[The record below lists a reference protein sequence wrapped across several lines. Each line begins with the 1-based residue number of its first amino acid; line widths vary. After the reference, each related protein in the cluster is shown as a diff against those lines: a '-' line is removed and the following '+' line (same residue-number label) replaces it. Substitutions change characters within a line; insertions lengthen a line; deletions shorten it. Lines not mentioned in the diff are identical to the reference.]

1 MLDTT
6 KLTQQVHQAMTRAD
20 VPGLAV
26 DVVQNGAIVFHEVFG
41 SKNSPSRPQLTPT
54 TPFQAA
60 SLSKPV
66 FAYAVMKLWEQG
78 KLDLLRPLAEYLPT
92 PYNDLPQTAHITTQH
107 VLSHTTGFPN
117 WLEPEEPDFFAL
129 PGEQFGYSGEGF
141 TYLQAVVEHLT
152 GQPLHEYLSNT
163 LFMPLDMNHST
174 FAWGLDDEG
183 NFVKDNEGQ
192 IIPGTTNLFA
202 NAAFS
207 LFTTAHDYAQ
217 FLFAMLNPGDGSDHR
232 LSQQTTQRMFTPQ
245 SQVGGLAALTWGLGR
260 GLQRIGQGD
269 WFWHWGGAQNY
280 FANYVVG
287 SLAERRG
294 VVILTNNMGGFTLHE
309 EIAQIAL
316 EHDWAHPAFDWLLPW
331 EKWHPCGRKT
341 ATS

>member
-1 MLDTT
+1 MPDTI
-6 KLTQQVHQAMTRAD
+6 KLTQQINKAMVRAD
-20 VPGLAV
+20 VPGLAIA
-26 DVVQNGAIVFHEVFG
+26 VVQDEVIVFHEVFG
-41 SKNSPSRPQLTPT
+41 VKNSPSRPRLTPT

-78 KLDLLRPLAEYLPT
+78 KLDLSRPLAEYLPT
-92 PYNDLPQTAHITTQH
+92 PYNDLPQTAHITAQH
-107 VLSHTTGFPN
+107 VLSHTTGLPN
-117 WLEPEEPDFFAL
+117 WLEPEDPDFFAP

-141 TYLQAVVEHLT
+141 TYLQAVVEQLT
-152 GQPLHEYLSNT
+152 GQFLYGHIHDT
-163 LFMPLDMNHST
+163 LFTPLDMKHST

-183 NFVKDNEGQ
+183 NFVKDEEGQ
-192 IIPGTTNLFA
+192 IIPGTTDLFA

-207 LFTTAHDYAQ
+207 LFTTAYDYAQ
-217 FLFAMLNPGDGSDHR
+217 FLLAMLNPGDGSDHR
-232 LSQQTTQRMFTPQ
+232 LSRGTVQKMLTRQN
-245 SQVGGLAALTWGLGR
+245 QVSGYKGITWGLGW
-260 GLQRIGQGD
+260 GLQQIGQAD

-294 VVILTNNMGGFTLHE
+294 VVILTNNIGGFTLHE

-316 EHDWAHPAFDWLLPW
+316 GHDLTHPAFDWLLPW
-331 EKWHPCGRKT
+331 ENWQARGRVPH
-341 ATS
+341 

>member
-1 MLDTT
+1 MLDNER
-6 KLTQQVHQAMTRAD
+6 LTEQIRQAMLQAD
-20 VPGLAV
+20 VPGLAIA
-26 DVVQNGAIVFHEVFG
+26 VVQDDAIIFHDVFG
-41 SKNSPSRPQLTPT
+41 VKNSPSRPRLTPT

-78 KLDLLRPLAEYLPT
+78 KLDLLRPLADYLPT
-92 PYNDLPQTAHITTQH
+92 AYNNQPQTAHITAQH

-117 WLEPEEPDFFAL
+117 WLEPEEPDFVAD

-141 TYLQAVVEHLT
+141 TYLQAAVEHLT
-152 GQPLHEYLSNT
+152 GQRLHEYIRDT
-163 LFMPLDMNHST
+163 LFTPLGMKHST

-183 NFVKDNEGQ
+183 NFVKDDEGQ

-207 LFTTAHDYAQ
+207 LFTTAYDYAQ
-217 FLFAMLNPGDGSDHR
+217 FLLVMLNPGDGSDHR
-232 LSQQTTQRMFTPQ
+232 LSLQTTQWMLTPQ
-245 SQVGGLAALTWGLGR
+245 SQVGGLAALTWGLGW
-260 GLQRIGQGD
+260 GLQRIGQGN

-280 FANYVVG
+280 FANYVVA
-287 SLAERRG
+287 SLETRRG
-294 VVILTNNMGGFTLHE
+294 IVILTNNSSGFTIHE

-316 EHDWAHPAFDWLLPW
+316 EHNLSHPAFEWLLPW
-331 EKWHPCGRKT
+331 EKWDPRGRVPL
-341 ATS
+341 

>member
-1 MLDTT
+1 MSDNER
-6 KLTQQVHQAMTRAD
+6 LTEQIRQAMFQAD
-20 VPGLAV
+20 VPGLAIA
-26 DVVQNGAIVFHEVFG
+26 VVADDAIIFHEVFG
-41 SKNSPSRPQLTPT
+41 VKNSPSRPRLTAT
-54 TPFQAA
+54 TSFQAA

-78 KLDLLRPLAEYLPT
+78 TLDLSRPLAEYLPIL
-92 PYNDLPQTAHITTQH
+92 YNDLPQTAHITAQH

-129 PGEQFGYSGEGF
+129 PGEKFGYSGEGF

-152 GQPLHEYLSNT
+152 GQPLHEYIRTT
-163 LFMPLDMNHST
+163 LLTPLGMNHST

-183 NFVKDNEGQ
+183 NFVKDDEGQ

-207 LFTTAHDYAQ
+207 LFTTAYDYAQ
-217 FLFAMLNPGDGSDHR
+217 FLLAILNPGDGLDHR
-232 LSQQTTQRMFTPQ
+232 LSRETTQKMLTAQ
-245 SQVGGLAALTWGLGR
+245 SQVGGIEALTWGLGW
-260 GLQRIGQGD
+260 GLQRIGQED

-287 SLAERRG
+287 SLTTRRG
-294 VVILTNNMGGFTLHE
+294 VVILTNNIGGFTLHE
-309 EIAQIAL
+309 EIARIAL
-316 EHDWAHPAFDWLLPW
+316 EHDLAHLAFDWLLPW
-331 EKWHPCGRKT
+331 EKWHPRGRKLP
-341 ATS
+341 